1 MLPSKGSSANI
12 IFYDMHMHPENVEM
26 VTRGGGRWY
35 QKDPMLKEEET
46 SHGVSLRLMSC
57 LPHVL
62 LNKRSRGVTR

>member
-46 SHGVSLRLMSC
+46 SHGVSLR
-57 LPHVL
+57 
-62 LNKRSRGVTR
+62 

>member
-26 VTRGGGRWY
+26 VTRGGRWY
-35 QKDPMLKEEET
+35 QKDPMLKEVET
-46 SHGVSLRLMSC
+46 SHGVFLRKMSC